1 MNIKL
6 IFCCISTVLLVSCG
20 GGNSPGDV
28 YPGQPPVVTPTTGP
42 DSFLLF
48 PNPIIQASGT
58 PQIDSPEYAR
68 AYYDAI
74 DPTGAKTTLAAWQ
87 AANSFNSGTGQQVTV
102 VFGDIRD
109 LGYGRRITA
118 RQNTDG
124 TMAFSVENYL
134 VPTLTGYSYSKLN
147 LDAAIKQDKR
157 WLIGSSNIEFSPNTP
172 GGVNFSKF
180 YFFNPDGQRATAVNL
195 DGRGAKAM
203 PGACITCHGGRGD
216 PLTPAAGSPT
226 GKALF
231 PLVHN
236 SASLQRGD
244 VQGHAS
250 PLEVDTLDFS
260 TTPGFTRAEQEANF
274 KLLNSWILCSFPH
287 PVGVAV
293 QPEDVC
299 RRPATLNEWQG
310 GADALIKYGYG
321 GNGMPAASYVSPAVP
336 ADWVAANQSA
346 LYQSA
351 VAPSCRSCHI
361 LRGFGTGVGGSDVDL
376 STLSKFNG
384 YSDQIKAHVFDQGD
398 MPLAKI
404 VSDDF
409 WASGKVNALATYL
422 TGLGKTVL
430 DAVGNLLKPGRPI
443 ADAGPDRVVI
453 GGATTLSALNS
464 KYADNYQW
472 SILSDPSGTA
482 SLTNPNTAQAIFNAT
497 ANGMYVLQLIAR
509 KGLVPSTPV
518 NLTVVVNNAL
528 LPAPSAIRFVDV
540 KAVLQ
545 NASLVPLG
553 CAVCHKA
560 TLSMTPIT
568 FDNVDRNAD
577 GLIDATDDLWLY
589 EEVRGRI
596 NFTNIADSPLLL
608 KATGSHHSVPGAG
621 FDIAPTASGVPSVPG
636 DPLRVNYDL
645 FVNWILNGAP
655 Q

>member
-6 IFCCISTVLLVSCG
+6 IFCCMSTVLLVSCG
-20 GGNSPGDV
+20 GGSSPGDI
-28 YPGQPPVVTPTTGP
+28 YPNQPPVITPTTGP

-48 PNPIIQASGT
+48 PNPIIQANGT

-74 DPTGAKTTLAAWQ
+74 DPTGTKTTLAAWQ
-87 AANSFNSGTGQQVTV
+87 AANGFNSGTGQQVTV
-102 VFGDIRD
+102 VFGDVRD

-118 RQNTDG
+118 RKNADK
-124 TMAFSVENYL
+124 TMAFTVENYL

-157 WLIGSSNIEFSPNTP
+157 WFIGSSNIEFSPNTP
-172 GGVNFSKF
+172 GGISFSKF
-180 YFFNPDGQRATAVNL
+180 YFFNPDGQRATTVNL

-216 PLTPAAGSPT
+216 PLTPASGTPL

-236 SASLQRGD
+236 SVSLQRGD

-260 TTPGFTRAEQEANF
+260 ATPGFTRAEQEANF
-274 KLLNSWILCSFPH
+274 KVLNQLILCSFPR
-287 PVGVAV
+287 PAGIAGVAILA
-293 QPEDVC
+293 EDQC
-299 RRPATLNEWQG
+299 RRPASANEWQG
-310 GADALIKYGYG
+310 GADALIKNGYG
-321 GNGMPAASYVSPAVP
+321 GPGMPAAAYVSPAVP

-361 LRGFGTGVGGSDVDL
+361 LRGFGTGGGADIDL
-376 STLSKFNG
+376 STFPKFNG

-430 DAVGNLLKPGRPI
+430 DALGNLLKPGLPI

-453 GGATTLSALNS
+453 GGATMLSALNS

-472 SILSDPSGTA
+472 SIVTDPSGTA

-497 ANGMYVLQLIAR
+497 ANGTYVLQLIAR
-509 KGLVPSTPV
+509 KGLVPSVPV
-518 NLTVVVNNAL
+518 NLTIVVNNAL
-528 LPAPSAIRFVDV
+528 LPVPSAIRFADV

-545 NASLVPLG
+545 NPADCFG
-553 CAVCHKA
+553 CHQAA
-560 TLSMTPIT
+560 LTMAPIV
-568 FDNVDRNAD
+568 FDNMDRNGD
-577 GLIDATDDLWLY
+577 GVIDVTDDLWLY

-596 NFTNIADSPLLL
+596 NFTNIVDSPLLL
-608 KATGSHHSVPGAG
+608 KATGSHHFGGVGTN
-621 FDIAPTASGVPSVPG
+621 FNIAPTVSGVPSLPG
-636 DPLRVNYDL
+636 DPARSNYDL
-645 FVNWILNGAP
+645 FANWILNGAP